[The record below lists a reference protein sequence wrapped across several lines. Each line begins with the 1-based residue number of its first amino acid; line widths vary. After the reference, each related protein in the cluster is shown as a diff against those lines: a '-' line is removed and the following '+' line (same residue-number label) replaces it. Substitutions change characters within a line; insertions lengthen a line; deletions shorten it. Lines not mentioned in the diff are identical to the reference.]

1 MVTSRAGGSLTSQ
14 ASLAAAPHGHWH
26 RRGSPSLELML
37 LAGCSWCCDGG
48 AA

>member
-1 MVTSRAGGSLTSQ
+1 MVTGRAGSSLTSQ
-14 ASLAAAPHGHWH
+14 ASLTAAPHGHWH